1 LIVQMILGSV
11 MIIFT
16 TVIQGVFMITGI
28 EMLQRRVTRKVTRS
42 DFESTLLLSYFV
54 LWLFVATV
62 LEVWAWAMLYRLIG
76 AVAST
81 EEALYFSTTTF
92 TTLGFGD
99 LTLDEQWRLLSSF
112 EGANGLLMFGW
123 STALI
128 FAAVQK
134 IYGYERR
141 FSKDRSK

>member
-1 LIVQMILGSV
+1 MILGSV
-11 MIIFT
+11 MVIVT

-28 EMLQRRVTRKVTRS
+28 EMLRRRVTRKVTRS

-54 LWLFVATV
+54 LWLFVATII
-62 LEVWAWAMLYRLIG
+62 EVWAWAMLYRLIG
-76 AVAST
+76 AVGST

-99 LTLDEQWRLLSSF
+99 ITLDDQWRLLSSF

-134 IYGYERR
+134 VYGTERR
-141 FSKDRSK
+141 FSKDDSN

>member
-1 LIVQMILGSV
+1 MILGSV
-11 MIIFT
+11 MVIVT

-28 EMLQRRVTRKVTRS
+28 EMLHRRVTRKVTRS

-54 LWLFVATV
+54 LWLFVATII
-62 LEVWAWAMLYRLIG
+62 EVWAWAMLYRLIG
-76 AVAST
+76 AVGST

-99 LTLDEQWRLLSSF
+99 ITLDDQWRLLSSF

-134 IYGYERR
+134 VYGYERR
-141 FSKDRSK
+141 FSKDDSN

>member
-1 LIVQMILGSV
+1 MIVQMILGSI

-28 EMLQRRVTRKVTRS
+28 EMLRRRVTRKVRRS
-42 DFESTLLLSYFV
+42 DFESTLLLSSFV
-54 LWLFVATV
+54 LWLFVATII
-62 LEVWAWAMLYRLIG
+62 EVWAWAMLYQLIG
-76 AVAST
+76 AAGST

-99 LTLDEQWRLLSSF
+99 ITLDAQWRLLSSF
-112 EGANGLLMFGW
+112 EVANGLLMFGW

-134 IYGYERR
+134 VYGYERR
-141 FSKDRSK
+141 FPKDDSN

>member
-1 LIVQMILGSV
+1 MIVQMILGSV

-54 LWLFVATV
+54 LWLFVAIV

>member
-1 LIVQMILGSV
+1 MIVQMILGSV
-11 MIIFT
+11 MVIVT

-28 EMLQRRVTRKVTRS
+28 EMLRRRVTRKVTRS

-54 LWLFVATV
+54 LWLFVATII
-62 LEVWAWAMLYRLIG
+62 EVWAWAMLYRLIG
-76 AVAST
+76 AVGST

-99 LTLDEQWRLLSSF
+99 ITLDDQWRLLSSF

-134 IYGYERR
+134 VYGTERR
-141 FSKDRSK
+141 FSKDDSN

>member
-1 LIVQMILGSV
+1 MILGSI
-11 MIIFT
+11 MIILT
-16 TVIQGVFMITGI
+16 AVIQGVFTITGI
-28 EMLQRRVTRKVTRS
+28 EMLRQRVTRNVKRS
-42 DFESTLLLSYFV
+42 DIQSTLLLSYLV

-76 AVAST
+76 AVSSA

-134 IYGYERR
+134 VYGYERR